1 VLARGIGCRVSLE
14 GDAFVALFSESAG
27 RVLVTVPAADV
38 ERLTALAGR
47 HGVPV
52 TEVGSTGGESLTVDG
67 QFDVELHLL
76 RDTWTRTLPDALG

>member
-1 VLARGIGCRVSLE
+1 M
-14 GDAFVALFSESAG
+14 
-27 RVLVTVPAADV
+27 LVTVPAADV

-52 TEVGSTGGESLTVDG
+52 AELGHTGGGSLVVEG
-67 QFDVELHLL
+67 QFDISLAVL